1 MSPPPTRG
9 VIVDKVAAFAA
20 AMLALT
26 LPGTAGM
33 AEART
38 RPAPAELSPAARAAL
53 APVLSDPRRTAD
65 RSRDGWR
72 HPARTLG
79 FFRVEP
85 GMTVVDYMPSG
96 GWWTRILVPYLGE
109 QGRYIG
115 LNPAV
120 SGLEPRVAQ
129 MFGNLGG
136 TLPGKVAEWTGAA
149 PARVGAYNTD
159 GIPAALNGTV
169 DRVLIFREMH
179 NIWRM
184 NIMHRELL
192 AVRAL
197 LKPDGLLGIEQ
208 HRAPPGASADF
219 TNGTKGYLRERD
231 VIALV
236 EAHGFA
242 LVGRSEINA
251 NPRDPA
257 NHPAGVWMLP
267 PNLRGVAD
275 ADKGRLQAIGESD
288 RMTLLFRKRP

>member
-1 MSPPPTRG
+1 MQ
-9 VIVDKVAAFAA
+9 KVAAFAA
-20 AMLALT
+20 AALVLALSAT
-26 LPGTAGM
+26 GSTAVGQTGP
-33 AEART
+33 AST
-38 RPAPAELSPAARAAL
+38 RLSPAARAAL
-53 APVLSDPRRTAD
+53 APVLSDPRRAAD
-65 RSRDGWR
+65 RSRDTWR
-72 HPARTLG
+72 HPAQTLG

-109 QGRYIG
+109 RGRYIG

-120 SGLEPRVAQ
+120 STLEPRVEQ
-129 MFGNLGG
+129 MFGNLAG
-136 TLPGKVAEWTGAA
+136 TLPAKVAEWTGA
-149 PARVGAYNTD
+149 PPSRVGAYNTD

-179 NIWRM
+179 NIWRL

-208 HRAPPGASADF
+208 HRAPAGASADF
-219 TNGTKGYLRERD
+219 TNGSKGYLRERD

-242 LVGRSEINA
+242 LVGKSEINA
-251 NPRDPA
+251 NARDLA
-257 NHPAGVWMLP
+257 NHKDGVWMLP

-275 ADKGRLQAIGESD
+275 ADKPRFQAIGESD